1 MKNKIYMFF
10 YGITIRKYSKNDL
23 NMLWLENCKKINSCK
38 GNSYYRHILVL
49 QNKCIKKRLSKL
61 CLK

>member
-10 YGITIRKYSKNDL
+10 YGIGIRKYNKADL
-23 NMLWLENCKKINSCK
+23 NMIWLENCKRINSSK
-38 GNSYYRHILVL
+38 DNSYYRHILVL

-61 CLK
+61 CQK